1 MRCKKDVQIEKSSDN
16 NTISIVTPQNLITIG
31 LNITVHKAIV
41 STGNFATHEYK
52 ITILGSEITA
62 GTTRQVEDP
71 IESTSDRSKKLIE
84 PYIFELVS
92 NLAQEE
98 IRVLACDTKFMLLLE
113 SINTKFEGGYK
124 RLMGLRKMS

>member
-1 MRCKKDVQIEKSSDN
+1 MSQAIDLFLRRILGHVPQIQLPSSDN

-71 IESTSDRSKKLIE
+71 IES
-84 PYIFELVS
+84 
-92 NLAQEE
+92 
-98 IRVLACDTKFMLLLE
+98 
-113 SINTKFEGGYK
+113 
-124 RLMGLRKMS
+124 